1 MRTSL
6 ASLLLL
12 AACSTGSG
20 GAGNAPGG
28 ATDGAPSAAAAPLTD
43 TRWNLVRIGADSAI
57 RRGTERDPYLRFTD
71 ADKRVGGST
80 TCNSMGGTFEV
91 TGDRISFGPLMST
104 KMACVEPELMAQET
118 RFMSALDSVE
128 RFAISAD
135 TLSLYAAGA
144 ADPALRFTAA
154 R

>member
-6 ASLLLL
+6 AGLLLL

-20 GAGNAPGG
+20 GTGG
-28 ATDGAPSAAAAPLTD
+28 AAGGDPSAAVAAAPLTD
-43 TRWNLVRIGADSAI
+43 TRWHLVRIGADSAI

-80 TCNSMGGTFEV
+80 TCNSMGGTYEV

-135 TLSLYAAGA
+135 TLSLHAAGA
-144 ADPALRFTAA
+144 ADPVLRFTAA